1 MAIRWITDGEPH
13 AAEVYNR
20 PLRDYIQESATDYVK
35 QSTVINVG
43 NGLVGGGALV
53 GTSLDIN
60 GVDASTSQKG
70 VVRFATLTEA
80 NNGTAGVVVGADVLK
95 NMSGGGLGEGQTWQ
109 NMTTSRVTGTTYTNN
124 TGKPIM
130 VFVRTNGG
138 VARCELYVDGV
149 LTWYISDGD
158 GDGSHAGGTTIV
170 PNGSSY
176 RQAGHNRN
184 YWAELR

>member
-1 MAIRWITDGEPH
+1 MAIRWIKDGEPH
-13 AAEVYNR
+13 SAEVYNR
-20 PLRDYIQESATDYVK
+20 PLRDYIQEAETDYVK
-35 QSTVINVG
+35 QSTRINVG
-43 NGLVGGGALV
+43 NGLSGGGTLT
-53 GTSLDIN
+53 GTTMNIDGL
-60 GVDASTSQKG
+60 DASTSQKG
-70 VVRFATLTEA
+70 VVRFATLAEA
-80 NNGTAGVVVGADVLK
+80 NSGAAGLVVSPDVLK
-95 NMSGGGLGEGQTWQ
+95 SMPADGLGEGQTWQ
-109 NMTTSRVTGTTYTNN
+109 NMTSHRVTGRTYVND

-138 VARCELYVDGV
+138 RARCELYVDGV

-158 GDGSHAGGTTIV
+158 KDGSHAGGTVVV